1 MTREPSQLTA
11 ILQRIAEA
19 QKVITRR
26 KRSVQRAE
34 HNLEEAEDLLAALE
48 NERDEH
54 LIAGWGD
61 APNWHAIF
69 SAYEPT
75 PALQAYRDKWVSTV
89 PGLRTTGYHNLE
101 TRQAVFA
108 ICFETSTQAELMQ
121 TVRMVEFVMPYLHAD
136 SRNEKTMMIYNV
148 PAQDCSRSF
157 VFNTR
162 TGQYSIGT
170 DRYMHRAETQ
180 SFPSLEAALSH
191 LQSMSD
197 TDIVP
202 EHQHEL
208 IGYTDR
214 NSGGAE

>member
-1 MTREPSQLTA
+1 MTREPSELTA

-34 HNLEEAEDLLAALE
+34 HNLEEAEYLLAALE
-48 NERDEH
+48 DERDEH

-89 PGLRTTGYHNLE
+89 PGLRTTGYNNIE

-136 SRNEKTMMIYNV
+136 SRGEKTMMIYNV
-148 PAQDCSRSF
+148 PAQDCSHSF

-162 TGQYSIGT
+162 TGQYGIGT
-170 DRYMHRAETQ
+170 DRYMHRDETQ
-180 SFPSLEAALSH
+180 SFPSLEAALRH